1 MSAFGGKA
9 DMTFLRRTC
18 RLLTQSR
25 HWQFAQQPL
34 RQIETQPFPM
44 CEVYLLCF
52 PACSVEPRAGLS
64 NYSAARRYAI
74 QGRRNMRNG
83 SAFLFVVLLT
93 FLAAAPPSGA
103 TPVAVRELM
112 SGRSH
117 PVKAACALPGSCL
130 AQASAGEP
138 DEIHP
143 VETGQS
149 PAPTRSSVTAAV
161 ESICK
166 TLAAA
171 AAENDLPI
179 DFFTRLIWQESRF
192 DPVAV
197 SRAGAQGVAQFMPAT
212 ASWRGLADPFDPVE
226 AIAKSAKLLRDLR
239 REFGNLGLA
248 AAAYNAGPGRVR
260 DWLAGRRGLPRE
272 TRAYVSLVTG
282 QSAEQ
287 WTGVQVGHAEIH
299 VANAVP
305 CRQIAGLFARPP
317 AMPVP
322 KPADPWGVQLVGS
335 SSDATALAAHRQLQ
349 QRYESILAG
358 HEPRIVH
365 HGLARGSMG
374 WARVHVGAESRTSAE
389 KLCANLRAAGAS
401 CLVQRY

>member
-1 MSAFGGKA
+1 
-9 DMTFLRRTC
+9 
-18 RLLTQSR
+18 
-25 HWQFAQQPL
+25 
-34 RQIETQPFPM
+34 
-44 CEVYLLCF
+44 
-52 PACSVEPRAGLS
+52 
-64 NYSAARRYAI
+64 
-74 QGRRNMRNG
+74 MRDLAG
-83 SAFLFVVLLT
+83 SAFLLVLLLPA
-93 FLAAAPPSGA
+93 FLA
-103 TPVAVRELM
+103 TPVVASEPM

-117 PVKAACALPGSCL
+117 AQAAKAACALPGACL
-130 AQASAGEP
+130 AQASADEP

-143 VETGQS
+143 VETAQS
-149 PAPTRSSVTAAV
+149 PAPTRSGVPAAID
-161 ESICK
+161 SICNA
-166 TLAAA
+166 LAAA

-192 DPVAV
+192 DPAAV

-239 REFGNLGLA
+239 RDFGNLGLA

-287 WTGVQVGHAEIH
+287 WTGVQAGHAEIH

-317 AMPVP
+317 APVA

-335 SSDATALAAHRQLQ
+335 SSDATALVAYRKLQ
-349 QRYESILAG
+349 EKYESILAG
-358 HEPRIVH
+358 REPHIVH

-374 WARVHVGAESRTSAE
+374 YHVGAESRTSAE

-401 CLVQRY
+401 CLVQRN